1 MDSENNVNE
10 QAIFYSLDD
19 ILKEQEVPREG
30 VFEYRGMKFK
40 LAWAYITDDELP
52 TGIEINR
59 KIDAVV
65 PKKMIKGKEANRE
78 ERQEVFNR
86 IYMDE
91 IVFKRLDKGQNILG
105 VTYITREQYDRLDA
119 TVKSH
124 IKAAVLDADLAD
136 NENLGS
142 GQDSL

>member
-1 MDSENNVNE
+1 MNSENNVNE